1 MAVDRDT
8 VLHVAKLARIR
19 LEPEQHESLTQE
31 LSNIIRW
38 VEQLGELDTEGV
50 EPMTSV
56 AAMQLPMRQ
65 DVVADGDRQGDIL
78 ANAPESKHGFFVVPR
93 VVE

>member
-1 MAVDRDT
+1 MSIDT
-8 VLHVAKLARIR
+8 TTAAKVAKLARIR
-19 LEPEQHESLTQE
+19 VEDEDLPALAQDFNAILGF
-31 LSNIIRW
+31 I
-38 VEQLGELDTEGV
+38 EQLGELDVDDV

-56 AAMQLPMRQ
+56 AEMQLPMRE
-65 DVVADGDRQGDIL
+65 DVVADGDRQSDIV

>member
-19 LEPEQHESLTQE
+19 LEPEQHDSLTEE
-31 LSNIIRW
+31 LSNILRW
-38 VEQLGELDTEGV
+38 VEQLSELDTTGV

-56 AAMQLPMRQ
+56 AEMQLPMRE
-65 DVVADGDRQGDIL
+65 DIVADGNRQSDIV